1 MMEPPRSHVP
11 RISLQPPEVDFI
23 DNHLDS
29 RHPAFATPP
38 SRYSPSHG
46 AYIICDPLDQSQS
59 LTRPGSGWDLISQSN
74 SSTPRNVQI
83 TSRPLAAEPMEALK
97 FWDNLF
103 RRAMNKLKENHPTG
117 PGSKQE
123 FSIRDKTD
131 CTSVFDQLENAK
143 EYYCKKDRSFKAK
156 FTRIY
161 RKVTDNAAEPLLG
174 ASKFVPNIDYVTP
187 VLGAVQILL
196 EAAIKAAKV
205 RQDALNAFDDID
217 KVFNQVE
224 GYLQIYSNDENLEK
238 ASVDLIA
245 TVFHAI
251 ECVISFFVKSP
262 GKKAV
267 SVTFNKEGYQEA
279 ITASLSA
286 IKVQGE
292 NLISQA
298 DMSGKYEISNG
309 LQTIVDHMPSAEQ
322 IEDMRYDQHVLKTMF
337 MRFLHDYEM
346 NSRAYDRERMV
357 IEYSRP
363 CSPIPPYEAVPT
375 EQYISPHQ
383 LLDWISIPDLLVKD
397 IEIIHNTRYVKVPV
411 VERAR
416 ADQLVNTA
424 QLRDWLV
431 SPRSAQLLIHGNYD
445 IRRRLSGLTLLCTS
459 LADSLAD
466 KSPKCLY
473 LVFYCGLHAN
483 IHDEH
488 TGGLAIVQS
497 FIRQLLC
504 QYDFSNCILVGDVRP
519 DLLCFGDIGELCC
532 LFERLIFQLPRNTLL
547 VCLIDGVVYYER
559 EEFMKSMAD
568 VLITLLRISNE
579 QRTGAS
585 VKVLLTSPTKTMTIR
600 KPFPDELILCMEAK
614 ARSGVVLTGRGRLER
629 QLNEQMDSRSGF
641 VHQTDSVPY

>member
-1 MMEPPRSHVP
+1 MEPSTSHVP

-38 SRYSPSHG
+38 SRYSPNHG
-46 AYIICDPLDQSQS
+46 AYMICDPLGQSQS
-59 LTRPGSGWDLISQSN
+59 LTRPESNRDLISQSN
-74 SSTPRNVQI
+74 PSTPRNVQI
-83 TSRPLAAEPMEALK
+83 PSRPLAAEPMEALK
-97 FWDNLF
+97 FWDSLF
-103 RRAMNKLKENHPTG
+103 HRAMNQLKENHPTE

-143 EYYCKKDRSFKAK
+143 ESYCKKDRSFKAK
-156 FTRIY
+156 LTRIY

-174 ASKFVPNIDYVTP
+174 VSKFVPNIDYVTP
-187 VLGAVQILL
+187 ILGAVQILL

-205 RQDALNAFDDID
+205 RQEALSAFDDID

-238 ASVDLIA
+238 AAVDLIA

-262 GKKAV
+262 GKRAI

-279 ITASLSA
+279 ITESLSA

-298 DMSGKYEISNG
+298 DMSGKFETSNG
-309 LQTIVDHMPSAEQ
+309 LQTILDRMPLSEE
-322 IEDMRYDQHVLKTMF
+322 IEDIRHSQHFLKTMF
-337 MRFLHDYEM
+337 MRFLHDYDM
-346 NSRAYDRERMV
+346 NSRAYDRERLA

-363 CSPIPPYEAVPT
+363 CSPNPPYESLPT
-375 EQYISPHQ
+375 EQYISPYQ
-383 LLDWISIPDLLVKD
+383 LLDWINIPDLLARD
-397 IEIIHNTRYVKVPV
+397 IEIIQSTRYVKVPA

-431 SPRSAQLLIHGNYD
+431 SPSSAQLLIHGNYD

-459 LADSLAD
+459 LAESLAD

-473 LVFYCGLHAN
+473 LVFYCGLHADSN
-483 IHDEH
+483 YDEH
-488 TGGLAIVQS
+488 TGGLAIIRS

-504 QYDFSNCILVGDVRP
+504 RYDFSNCILVNDVRP
-519 DLLCFGDIGELCC
+519 DLLCHGDINELCC

-559 EEFMKSMAD
+559 EEFIQSMGD
-568 VLITLLRISNE
+568 VLISLLRISNE

-600 KPFPDELILCMEAK
+600 KPFPDELVLCMEAK
-614 ARSGVVLTGRGRLER
+614 ARSGVLAGKGRLER

-641 VHQTDSVPY
+641 VDQTDSVLY